1 MCWACAYLAPMTKYE
16 TLLDTIGDTPLVRL
30 ARLDEA
36 VAPRIYAKLDFQNP
50 GGSSKDRAALWMIRR
65 AEQDGLLTPGG
76 TVVETTS
83 GNTGIGLALVAA
95 HLGYKSVIFT
105 SAFIAEE
112 KRRILAAYGAE
123 LRLVTEYLPKSHPR
137 SVHSLAHA
145 FVAETPGAWLA
156 TQFDNPANPRAHVES
171 TAPEIWRDTEGAV
184 THFVAPIGTG
194 GTISGTGRTLKELSG
209 GRVRVIGADPQSS
222 LYSGGDG
229 SSRVIEGTGRAVHAD
244 GVADP
249 WPTTFDVGVVD
260 EFVRVSDAEAIAAAR
275 RTAREEGLLV
285 GGSAG
290 LAIAAALRVA
300 KRLGPDDVVVV
311 FVPDSGRNYLTT
323 YFDDAWLTSQGF
335 QDEHPSGGGQGQS
348 VRDAVGPLAASGV
361 PRLAK
366 HLQADAAR
374 GILETRGIPEGSP
387 VLVVEGRSA
396 GEHPLSPGD
405 VLGALTLRRLAHG
418 LDHGEF
424 AAFTR
429 LEDLTDPAPPRV
441 GIGASVDAAAASL
454 ASLQPDWSLASV
466 LAEGRIVALIDRAT
480 LLGHRRTSDATVDA
494 HLSV

>member
-1 MCWACAYLAPMTKYE
+1 MTKYE
-16 TLLDTIGDTPLVRL
+16 TLLDTIGGTPLVRL
-30 ARLDEA
+30 PHLDRT

-65 AEQDGLLTPGG
+65 AEEEGLLSPGG

-83 GNTGIGLALVAA
+83 GNTGIGIALVAA
-95 HLGYKSVIFT
+95 HLGYRSVIFT

-112 KRRILAAYGAE
+112 KRRILVAYGAE
-123 LRLVTEYLPKSHPR
+123 LRLVSEYLPKSHPR
-137 SVHSLAHA
+137 SAHSQAKA
-145 FVAETPGAWLA
+145 FVEETPGAWLA
-156 TQFDNPANPRAHVES
+156 TQFDNPSNPRAHVES

-194 GTISGTGRTLKELSG
+194 GTISGTGRTLKDLSG
-209 GRVRVIGADPQSS
+209 GAVRVIGADPQSS

-229 SSRVIEGTGRAVHAD
+229 SSRVIEGTGRAVHAE

-260 EFVRVSDAEAIAAAR
+260 EFVRVGDAEAIAAAR
-275 RTAREEGLLV
+275 RAALEEGLLV

-300 KRLGPDDVVVV
+300 SRLGPDDLIVV
-311 FVPDSGRNYLTT
+311 FIPDSGRNYLTT
-323 YFDDAWLTSQGF
+323 YFDDDWLTAQGF
-335 QDEHPSGGGQGQS
+335 RDEAAARDGGES
-348 VRDAVGPLAASGV
+348 VREAIGPLDPSGV

-374 GILETRGIPEGSP
+374 RLLETRGIPEGVP

-405 VLGALTLRRLAHG
+405 VLGVLTLRRLAHG
-418 LDHGEF
+418 LDNGEF
-424 AAFTR
+424 AASTR
-429 LEDLTDPAPPRV
+429 LDELTHPAPPRI
-441 GIGASVDAAAASL
+441 GIGSIVDSAAEHLTRA
-454 ASLQPDWSLASV
+454 QPDWALASV
-466 LAEGRIVALIDRAT
+466 LSEGRIVALVDRAT
-480 LLGHRRTSDATVDA
+480 LLGHRRTSGETLDA
-494 HLSV
+494 HLVK